1 MTDGVAVPVI
11 LASQSPA
18 RRRLLAAAGVAFQA
32 DSPRVDE
39 EEVKRS
45 LRAAGAK
52 PEQAA
57 EQLAEL
63 KALKVSQR
71 YPGALVIGADQLLVC
86 DGAWFDKPADRAAAL
101 AQLEALQ
108 GRMHRLVTSLVV
120 ARDGQRLWHHQEAP
134 RITLR
139 RLDRAQLERYL
150 EAAGDGVL
158 SSVGAYHLEGLGAQ
172 LMLKVEG
179 DHFTVQGLPLVP
191 LLEFLRLNK
200 ALA

>member
-1 MTDGVAVPVI
+1 
-11 LASQSPA
+11 
-18 RRRLLAAAGVAFQA
+18 
-32 DSPRVDE
+32 
-39 EEVKRS
+39 VKRS

-57 EQLAEL
+57 EQLAEI

-71 YPGALVIGADQLLVC
+71 HPGALAIGADQLLVC
-86 DGAWFDKPADRAAAL
+86 DGTWFDKPLGRAAAL

-108 GRMHRLVTSLVV
+108 GRTHRLVTSLVV

-150 EAAGDGVL
+150 EAAGEGVL
-158 SSVGAYHLEGLGAQ
+158 ASVGAYHLEGLGAQ

-179 DHFTVQGLPLVP
+179 DHFTVQGLPLLP